1 MGFIIIIPIAA
12 LAVYGIAGVFR
23 RLQRGNFGREWW
35 KAFKIL
41 TLAGLGLGVW
51 FGFVLEYKIANKRI
65 AGFPIPV
72 AIADR
77 EVTGPLEGILPAPV
91 RYAGI
96 VTDFLS
102 GIALGLAPIAAAAF
116 IHENRIKHDPPD
128 NPRG

>member
-1 MGFIIIIPIAA
+1 MGFIIIIPFAA
-12 LAVYGIAGVFR
+12 LAFYGIVGVFR

-77 EVTGPLEGILPAPV
+77 EDTGRLKGVQPAPV
-91 RYAGI
+91 RYAG
-96 VTDFLS
+96 VLTDFLS
-102 GIALGLAPIAAAAF
+102 GIALCLAPIAAAAF
-116 IHENRIKHDPPD
+116 IRENQINHDPPG